1 MHWEFIWG
9 NYINYGSWLISE
21 KKKKYKIH
29 NSMHFCFDLAY
40 RLVFSVCYDY
50 SPLLIEVQKI
60 KLIILVAEYQ
70 DDNHFM
76 FNP

>member
-1 MHWEFIWG
+1 
-9 NYINYGSWLISE
+9 
-21 KKKKYKIH
+21 
-29 NSMHFCFDLAY
+29 MHFCFDLAY